1 MGNINDDLLD
11 FDIPTWAVTSLVNSD
26 DSGLEDDDIEK
37 LNKFT
42 DEIVAKY
49 GNANFMMGSDEEM
62 ESQFKYKNDIDGV
75 LGADV
80 VTMYLQPTKNY
91 AKGNTVKGMQVLEIS
106 IEQGKSRS
114 IPKVKRIGSSYPY
127 KNYLGVYS
135 VNTLEEANELVKDIS
150 DFIIYKIKYFD
161 GEGVGLPKYA
171 IYIAENNYAKGTTV
185 KGGGVDKKEELFLK
199 TDEVFGNK
207 IYSQEYLSKLKQ
219 LVKDVLGQEVE
230 IRGIEI
236 SRTKIGDSIYFITH
250 DKDKG
255 NIITFLWKK
264 EEYSDRDNIEVY
276 KYEFSEKNNDYFK
289 GKYLDSYERGLKK
302 ANHEKGK
309 YSDIRVGFGT
319 LTSTTNNLQ
328 QLYFSLKDLVLVNYA
343 KGTTIKGGELK
354 VGDIVSTPKFNNGKI
369 LKIHT
374 FKKDEKLYER
384 TLKKGES
391 LYEVRNL
398 DLELPNDSYAFMGYE
413 LTKKMAKGTTVKGGG
428 VGDTIADRYARLTE
442 KEAKR
447 LDELSKK
454 VRINEQTDA
463 EDIEWDKL
471 VHKYRGW
478 DYKGYGN
485 YAKGTTIKFDK
496 LPKNRQANKN
506 DDYFAVGKID
516 GKIVESWE
524 IVDDVE
530 SLKYYAKIDLKDND
544 YNPKN
549 FNIVSA
555 KYLIRK
561 GINPF
566 DYNNWRKIDYSTNE
580 SAYATKFLEGE
591 IYANG
596 GGITKKPTQSQLDKM
611 TAFNLMD
618 AMKNDK
624 KNYQLYKK
632 QLLKLYP
639 DAKGFSNG
647 GGIDEND
654 IKQGDY
660 VDFESYGEFYVCN
673 PSYSDNYFWVTKE
686 KEDRYDS
693 NAQGYSVPK
702 SSAIEIIET
711 DEEYADGGG
720 IKAIFSKE
728 GIEASNPF
736 AFKKKLEF
744 AKKHPELLMLETG
757 GGVDM
762 YSKFDINKNGTLSAT
777 INDKNYEVIY
787 RDDISGMYDLFEN
800 DKKIKSSKVIR
811 DLMQFPKE
819 YNNGGGVDIPIEW
832 RNEIKLEKGK
842 YLICL
847 SQWNRIVK
855 RGILKSDDKKNA
867 KDWRPAKKSTNCKW
881 SDMGSPYDERYMYSP
896 LYDQLRY
903 QDEGE
908 WYSYGSVSDTFAKG
922 TTIEEFNYN
931 PKIDY
936 LSEYHLL
943 PKKVQDIIFKEE
955 YEDSTYESNNKLI
968 KELNGIGW
976 TADYDLSAS
985 IYDLKPI
992 DKYAKGNTIE
1002 GEKSVKISGFPPI
1015 KLSSAKIL
1023 YKDFEENFNSDLF
1036 RFVKHYNSLHKAKNT
1051 IADYKMVLEFGS
1063 DKKLKISRFEIGGK
1077 IDNGYFNNCFL
1088 KSIFGV

>member
-171 IYIAENNYAKGTTV
+171 IYIAENNYAKGTTIEDSKDIGVLDYVYV
-185 KGGGVDKKEELFLK
+185 KTENNNLGIVLEKTEMGGDLYYVATHYGKPREK
-199 TDEVFGNK
+199 
-207 IYSQEYLSKLKQ
+207 
-219 LVKDVLGQEVE
+219 
-230 IRGIEI
+230 RGHY
-236 SRTKIGDSIYFITH
+236 RK
-250 DKDKG
+250 
-255 NIITFLWKK
+255 
-264 EEYSDRDNIEVY
+264 SDLTLA
-276 KYEFSEKNNDYFK
+276 KNNETRF
-289 GKYLDSYERGLKK
+289 
-302 ANHEKGK
+302 
-309 YSDIRVGFGT
+309 F
-319 LTSTTNNLQ
+319 
-328 QLYFSLKDLVLVNYA
+328 
-343 KGTTIKGGELK
+343 
-354 VGDIVSTPKFNNGKI
+354 
-369 LKIHT
+369 
-374 FKKDEKLYER
+374 
-384 TLKKGES
+384 
-391 LYEVRNL
+391 
-398 DLELPNDSYAFMGYE
+398 
-413 LTKKMAKGTTVKGGG
+413 AKGTTVKGADEEENYLFIFKKGINLHNVVNYLKVSGIEKVDYIDGTG
-428 VGDTIADRYARLTE
+428 VVVVGYENSSKVVTMLN
-442 KEAKR
+442 K
-447 LDELSKK
+447 SKK
-454 VRINEQTDA
+454 YDYS
-463 EDIEWDKL
+463 DIKKMDTNGDK
-471 VHKYRGW
+471 W
-478 DYKGYGN
+478 ISN

-496 LPKNRQANKN
+496 LPKNRQADKN
-506 DDYFAVGKID
+506 YDYFAVGKID
-516 GKIVESWE
+516 GKIVDGWE

-757 GGVDM
+757 G
-762 YSKFDINKNGTLSAT
+762 KI
-777 INDKNYEVIY
+777 EVGDTIY
-787 RDDISGMYDLFEN
+787 RAFFTDDDGELSSILIKANSREEAEKKADIVDDGDMRFTYVSNPIKIKNEEQLFEETREN
-800 DKKIKSSKVIR
+800 EPIYR
-811 DLMQFPKE
+811 
-819 YNNGGGVDIPIEW
+819 YNNGGGIGKVVKTVKGIS
-832 RNEIKLEKGK
+832 IKLNSDKDTKNFIKYVVVDSNGK
-842 YLICL
+842 EVGVGFNLI
-847 SQWNRIVK
+847 
-855 RGILKSDDKKNA
+855 
-867 KDWRPAKKSTNCKW
+867 
-881 SDMGSPYDERYMYSP
+881 
-896 LYDQLRY
+896 
-903 QDEGE
+903 QDA
-908 WYSYGSVSDTFAKG
+908 VSWIDSNYAKG

>member
-161 GEGVGLPKYA
+161 GEGVCLPKYA
-171 IYIAENNYAKGTTV
+171 IYIAENNYAKGTTIEDSKDIGVLDYVYV
-185 KGGGVDKKEELFLK
+185 KTENNNLGIVLEKTEMGGDLYYVATHYGKPREK
-199 TDEVFGNK
+199 
-207 IYSQEYLSKLKQ
+207 
-219 LVKDVLGQEVE
+219 
-230 IRGIEI
+230 RGHY
-236 SRTKIGDSIYFITH
+236 RK
-250 DKDKG
+250 
-255 NIITFLWKK
+255 
-264 EEYSDRDNIEVY
+264 SDLTLA
-276 KYEFSEKNNDYFK
+276 KNNETRF
-289 GKYLDSYERGLKK
+289 
-302 ANHEKGK
+302 
-309 YSDIRVGFGT
+309 F
-319 LTSTTNNLQ
+319 
-328 QLYFSLKDLVLVNYA
+328 
-343 KGTTIKGGELK
+343 
-354 VGDIVSTPKFNNGKI
+354 
-369 LKIHT
+369 
-374 FKKDEKLYER
+374 
-384 TLKKGES
+384 
-391 LYEVRNL
+391 
-398 DLELPNDSYAFMGYE
+398 
-413 LTKKMAKGTTVKGGG
+413 AKGTTVKGADEEENYLFIFKKGINLHNVVNYLKVSGIEKVDYIDGTG
-428 VGDTIADRYARLTE
+428 VVVVGYENSSKVVTMLN
-442 KEAKR
+442 K
-447 LDELSKK
+447 SKK
-454 VRINEQTDA
+454 YDYS
-463 EDIEWDKL
+463 DIKKMDTNGDK
-471 VHKYRGW
+471 W
-478 DYKGYGN
+478 ISN

-496 LPKNRQANKN
+496 LPKNRQADKN
-506 DDYFAVGKID
+506 YDYFAVGKID
-516 GKIVESWE
+516 GKIVDGWE

-757 GGVDM
+757 G
-762 YSKFDINKNGTLSAT
+762 KI
-777 INDKNYEVIY
+777 EVGDTIY
-787 RDDISGMYDLFEN
+787 RAFFTDDDGELSSILIKANSREEAEKKADIVDDGDMRFTYVSNPIKIKNEEQLFEETREN
-800 DKKIKSSKVIR
+800 EPIYR
-811 DLMQFPKE
+811 
-819 YNNGGGVDIPIEW
+819 YNNGGGIGKVVKTVKGIS
-832 RNEIKLEKGK
+832 IKLNSDKDTKNFIKYVVVDSNGK
-842 YLICL
+842 EVGVGFNLI
-847 SQWNRIVK
+847 
-855 RGILKSDDKKNA
+855 
-867 KDWRPAKKSTNCKW
+867 
-881 SDMGSPYDERYMYSP
+881 
-896 LYDQLRY
+896 
-903 QDEGE
+903 QDA
-908 WYSYGSVSDTFAKG
+908 VSWIDSNYAKG

-943 PKKVQDIIFKEE
+943 PKKVQDIIFK
-955 YEDSTYESNNKLI
+955 
-968 KELNGIGW
+968 
-976 TADYDLSAS
+976 
-985 IYDLKPI
+985 
-992 DKYAKGNTIE
+992 
-1002 GEKSVKISGFPPI
+1002 
-1015 KLSSAKIL
+1015 
-1023 YKDFEENFNSDLF
+1023 
-1036 RFVKHYNSLHKAKNT
+1036 
-1051 IADYKMVLEFGS
+1051 
-1063 DKKLKISRFEIGGK
+1063 
-1077 IDNGYFNNCFL
+1077 
-1088 KSIFGV
+1088 

>member
-171 IYIAENNYAKGTTV
+171 IYIAENNYAKGTTIEDSKDIGVLDYVYV
-185 KGGGVDKKEELFLK
+185 KTENNNLGIVLEKTEMGGDLYYVATHYGKPREK
-199 TDEVFGNK
+199 
-207 IYSQEYLSKLKQ
+207 
-219 LVKDVLGQEVE
+219 
-230 IRGIEI
+230 RGHY
-236 SRTKIGDSIYFITH
+236 RK
-250 DKDKG
+250 
-255 NIITFLWKK
+255 
-264 EEYSDRDNIEVY
+264 SDLTLA
-276 KYEFSEKNNDYFK
+276 KNNETRF
-289 GKYLDSYERGLKK
+289 
-302 ANHEKGK
+302 
-309 YSDIRVGFGT
+309 F
-319 LTSTTNNLQ
+319 
-328 QLYFSLKDLVLVNYA
+328 
-343 KGTTIKGGELK
+343 
-354 VGDIVSTPKFNNGKI
+354 
-369 LKIHT
+369 
-374 FKKDEKLYER
+374 
-384 TLKKGES
+384 
-391 LYEVRNL
+391 
-398 DLELPNDSYAFMGYE
+398 
-413 LTKKMAKGTTVKGGG
+413 AKGTTVKGADEEENYLFIFKKGINLHNVVNYLKVSGIEKVDYIDGTG
-428 VGDTIADRYARLTE
+428 VVVVGYENSSKVVTMLN
-442 KEAKR
+442 K
-447 LDELSKK
+447 SKK
-454 VRINEQTDA
+454 YDYS
-463 EDIEWDKL
+463 DIKKMDTNGDK
-471 VHKYRGW
+471 W
-478 DYKGYGN
+478 ISN

-757 GGVDM
+757 G
-762 YSKFDINKNGTLSAT
+762 KI
-777 INDKNYEVIY
+777 EVGDTIY
-787 RDDISGMYDLFEN
+787 RAFFTDDDGELSSILIKANSREEAEKKADIVDDGDMRFTYVSNPIKIKNEEQLFEETREN
-800 DKKIKSSKVIR
+800 EPIYR
-811 DLMQFPKE
+811 
-819 YNNGGGVDIPIEW
+819 YNNGGGIGKVVKTVKGIS
-832 RNEIKLEKGK
+832 IKLNSDKDTKNFIKYVVVDSNGK
-842 YLICL
+842 EVGVGFNLI
-847 SQWNRIVK
+847 
-855 RGILKSDDKKNA
+855 
-867 KDWRPAKKSTNCKW
+867 
-881 SDMGSPYDERYMYSP
+881 
-896 LYDQLRY
+896 
-903 QDEGE
+903 QDA
-908 WYSYGSVSDTFAKG
+908 VSWIDSNYAKG

>member
-91 AKGNTVKGMQVLEIS
+91 AKG
-106 IEQGKSRS
+106 
-114 IPKVKRIGSSYPY
+114 
-127 KNYLGVYS
+127 
-135 VNTLEEANELVKDIS
+135 
-150 DFIIYKIKYFD
+150 
-161 GEGVGLPKYA
+161 
-171 IYIAENNYAKGTTV
+171 
-185 KGGGVDKKEELFLK
+185 
-199 TDEVFGNK
+199 
-207 IYSQEYLSKLKQ
+207 
-219 LVKDVLGQEVE
+219 
-230 IRGIEI
+230 
-236 SRTKIGDSIYFITH
+236 
-250 DKDKG
+250 
-255 NIITFLWKK
+255 
-264 EEYSDRDNIEVY
+264 
-276 KYEFSEKNNDYFK
+276 
-289 GKYLDSYERGLKK
+289 
-302 ANHEKGK
+302 
-309 YSDIRVGFGT
+309 
-319 LTSTTNNLQ
+319 
-328 QLYFSLKDLVLVNYA
+328 
-343 KGTTIKGGELK
+343 
-354 VGDIVSTPKFNNGKI
+354 
-369 LKIHT
+369 
-374 FKKDEKLYER
+374 
-384 TLKKGES
+384 
-391 LYEVRNL
+391 
-398 DLELPNDSYAFMGYE
+398 
-413 LTKKMAKGTTVKGGG
+413 
-428 VGDTIADRYARLTE
+428 
-442 KEAKR
+442 
-447 LDELSKK
+447 
-454 VRINEQTDA
+454 
-463 EDIEWDKL
+463 
-471 VHKYRGW
+471 
-478 DYKGYGN
+478 
-485 YAKGTTIKFDK
+485 TTIKFDK
-496 LPKNRQANKN
+496 LPKNRQADKN
-506 DDYFAVGKID
+506 YDYFAVGKID
-516 GKIVESWE
+516 GKIVDGWE

-591 IYANG
+591 IYAN
-596 GGITKKPTQSQLDKM
+596 
-611 TAFNLMD
+611 
-618 AMKNDK
+618 
-624 KNYQLYKK
+624 
-632 QLLKLYP
+632 
-639 DAKGFSNG
+639 
-647 GGIDEND
+647 
-654 IKQGDY
+654 
-660 VDFESYGEFYVCN
+660 
-673 PSYSDNYFWVTKE
+673 
-686 KEDRYDS
+686 
-693 NAQGYSVPK
+693 
-702 SSAIEIIET
+702 
-711 DEEYADGGG
+711 GGG

>member
-1 MGNINDDLLD
+1 M
-11 FDIPTWAVTSLVNSD
+11 
-26 DSGLEDDDIEK
+26 
-37 LNKFT
+37 
-42 DEIVAKY
+42 
-49 GNANFMMGSDEEM
+49 
-62 ESQFKYKNDIDGV
+62 
-75 LGADV
+75 
-80 VTMYLQPTKNY
+80 
-91 AKGNTVKGMQVLEIS
+91 
-106 IEQGKSRS
+106 
-114 IPKVKRIGSSYPY
+114 
-127 KNYLGVYS
+127 
-135 VNTLEEANELVKDIS
+135 
-150 DFIIYKIKYFD
+150 
-161 GEGVGLPKYA
+161 
-171 IYIAENNYAKGTTV
+171 
-185 KGGGVDKKEELFLK
+185 
-199 TDEVFGNK
+199 
-207 IYSQEYLSKLKQ
+207 
-219 LVKDVLGQEVE
+219 
-230 IRGIEI
+230 
-236 SRTKIGDSIYFITH
+236 
-250 DKDKG
+250 
-255 NIITFLWKK
+255 
-264 EEYSDRDNIEVY
+264 
-276 KYEFSEKNNDYFK
+276 
-289 GKYLDSYERGLKK
+289 
-302 ANHEKGK
+302 
-309 YSDIRVGFGT
+309 
-319 LTSTTNNLQ
+319 
-328 QLYFSLKDLVLVNYA
+328 
-343 KGTTIKGGELK
+343 
-354 VGDIVSTPKFNNGKI
+354 
-369 LKIHT
+369 
-374 FKKDEKLYER
+374 
-384 TLKKGES
+384 
-391 LYEVRNL
+391 
-398 DLELPNDSYAFMGYE
+398 
-413 LTKKMAKGTTVKGGG
+413 
-428 VGDTIADRYARLTE
+428 
-442 KEAKR
+442 
-447 LDELSKK
+447 
-454 VRINEQTDA
+454 
-463 EDIEWDKL
+463 
-471 VHKYRGW
+471 
-478 DYKGYGN
+478 
-485 YAKGTTIKFDK
+485 
-496 LPKNRQANKN
+496 
-506 DDYFAVGKID
+506 
-516 GKIVESWE
+516 
-524 IVDDVE
+524 
-530 SLKYYAKIDLKDND
+530 KYYAKIDLKDND

-757 GGVDM
+757 G
-762 YSKFDINKNGTLSAT
+762 KI
-777 INDKNYEVIY
+777 EVGDTIY
-787 RDDISGMYDLFEN
+787 RAFFTDDDGELSSILIKANSREEAEKKADIVDDGDMRFTYVSNPIKIKNEEQLFEETREN
-800 DKKIKSSKVIR
+800 EPIYR
-811 DLMQFPKE
+811 
-819 YNNGGGVDIPIEW
+819 YNNGGGIGKVVKTVKGIS
-832 RNEIKLEKGK
+832 IKLNSDKDTKNFIKYVVVDSNGK
-842 YLICL
+842 EVGVGFNLI
-847 SQWNRIVK
+847 
-855 RGILKSDDKKNA
+855 
-867 KDWRPAKKSTNCKW
+867 
-881 SDMGSPYDERYMYSP
+881 
-896 LYDQLRY
+896 
-903 QDEGE
+903 QDA
-908 WYSYGSVSDTFAKG
+908 VSWIDSNYAKG

>member
-91 AKGNTVKGMQVLEIS
+91 AKGNTLKGMQVLEIS

-171 IYIAENNYAKGTTV
+171 IYIAENNYAKGTTIEDSKDIGVLDYVYV
-185 KGGGVDKKEELFLK
+185 KTENNNLGIVLEKTEMGGDLYYVATHYGKPREK
-199 TDEVFGNK
+199 
-207 IYSQEYLSKLKQ
+207 
-219 LVKDVLGQEVE
+219 
-230 IRGIEI
+230 RGHY
-236 SRTKIGDSIYFITH
+236 RK
-250 DKDKG
+250 
-255 NIITFLWKK
+255 
-264 EEYSDRDNIEVY
+264 SDLTLA
-276 KYEFSEKNNDYFK
+276 KNNETRF
-289 GKYLDSYERGLKK
+289 
-302 ANHEKGK
+302 
-309 YSDIRVGFGT
+309 F
-319 LTSTTNNLQ
+319 
-328 QLYFSLKDLVLVNYA
+328 
-343 KGTTIKGGELK
+343 
-354 VGDIVSTPKFNNGKI
+354 
-369 LKIHT
+369 
-374 FKKDEKLYER
+374 
-384 TLKKGES
+384 
-391 LYEVRNL
+391 
-398 DLELPNDSYAFMGYE
+398 
-413 LTKKMAKGTTVKGGG
+413 AKGTTVKGADEEENYLFIFKKGINLHNVVNYLKVSGIEKVDYIDGTG
-428 VGDTIADRYARLTE
+428 VVVVGYENSSKVVTMLN
-442 KEAKR
+442 K
-447 LDELSKK
+447 SKK
-454 VRINEQTDA
+454 YDYS
-463 EDIEWDKL
+463 DIKKMDTNGDK
-471 VHKYRGW
+471 W
-478 DYKGYGN
+478 ISN

-496 LPKNRQANKN
+496 LPKNRQADKN
-506 DDYFAVGKID
+506 YDYFAVGKID
-516 GKIVESWE
+516 GKIVDGWE

-757 GGVDM
+757 G
-762 YSKFDINKNGTLSAT
+762 KI
-777 INDKNYEVIY
+777 EVGDTIY
-787 RDDISGMYDLFEN
+787 RAFFTDDDGELSSILIKANSREEAEKKADIVDDGDMRFTYVSNPIKIKNEEQLFEETREN
-800 DKKIKSSKVIR
+800 EPIYR
-811 DLMQFPKE
+811 
-819 YNNGGGVDIPIEW
+819 YNNGGGIGKVVKTVKGIS
-832 RNEIKLEKGK
+832 IKLNSDKDTKNFIKYVVVDSNGK
-842 YLICL
+842 EVGVGFNLI
-847 SQWNRIVK
+847 
-855 RGILKSDDKKNA
+855 
-867 KDWRPAKKSTNCKW
+867 
-881 SDMGSPYDERYMYSP
+881 
-896 LYDQLRY
+896 
-903 QDEGE
+903 QDA
-908 WYSYGSVSDTFAKG
+908 VSWIDSNYAKG